1 MGIIVA
7 AIIGLFPITIEAIIA
22 KSLLFIPFIPV
33 VFLGALV
40 LYVPYHFY
48 RGARKKKQFIAAGGD
63 PTGITLWMF
72 GSMGGQL
79 LKDGTWRW
87 KIILADSR
95 RDYYNSETTTPL
107 KESLLIQEPKR

>member
-87 KIILADSR
+87 KIIVDYSR
-95 RDYYNSETTTPL
+95 GEYYNSETTTPL